1 MHLHMSRAQARV
13 TTAMEQ
19 DVRHTDRHKKANV
32 RWYVPIQEVNSLRVT
47 CVESNRFPRINS
59 HTDFDVLSSC

>member
-13 TTAMEQ
+13 ITAMEQ
-19 DVRHTDRHKKANV
+19 DVRHTDRHKKAN
-32 RWYVPIQEVNSLRVT
+32 VPIQEVNSLRVT